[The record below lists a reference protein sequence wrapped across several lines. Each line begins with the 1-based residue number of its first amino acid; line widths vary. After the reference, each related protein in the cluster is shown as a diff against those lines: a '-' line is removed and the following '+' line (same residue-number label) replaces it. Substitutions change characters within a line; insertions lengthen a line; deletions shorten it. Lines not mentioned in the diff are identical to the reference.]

1 MKALI
6 YARVSTK
13 KEEQETSLE
22 RQIEELSEWARELNM
37 ETVQTIA
44 EQHSGFDLDRR
55 GLYEMLEAVKK
66 EKIQALLVQDD
77 TRLGRGEAKLAII
90 HQLSRHNV
98 RIFCKQQGGELELD
112 AGESTVLSIIA
123 KVEELQRKM
132 MNQKISWGMRRAIR
146 EKGFNPAK
154 NLKNQ
159 GMGGREKKEVPMEQI
174 VALKEKKLT
183 FEEIAATL
191 KGFGYDVSRATVHRR
206 YQEWKKKLEERDG
219 RINDRVGGVKDGN
232 DSMGTF

>member
-1 MKALI
+1 MKAII

-22 RQIEELSEWARELNM
+22 RQVLDLKQWAEELSVEVVR
-37 ETVQTIA
+37 VIS
-44 EQHSGFDLDRR
+44 EQYSGFDLNRP
-55 GLYEMLEAVKK
+55 GLHELFDTLKQEKVEAVL
-66 EKIQALLVQDD
+66 IQDD

-90 HQLSRHNV
+90 HQLHRSGCT
-98 RIFCKQQGGELELD
+98 IYSLQQRGELELD

-132 MNQKISWGMRRAIR
+132 MNQKISWGMRRAVR

-159 GMGGREKKEVPMEQI
+159 GLGGREKKEVPLEQI

-183 FEEIAATL
+183 YEEIAAML

-206 YQEWKKKLEERDG
+206 YREWKQSQEEKLQNSLEMEESR
-219 RINDRVGGVKDGN
+219 
-232 DSMGTF
+232 

>member
-1 MKALI
+1 MKVII

-22 RQIEELSEWARELNM
+22 RQIQELKEWAKERKWE
-37 ETVQTIA
+37 VAKTIS
-44 EQHSGFDLDRR
+44 EQHSGFDLNRH
-55 GLYEMLEAVKK
+55 GLYELFETIKK
-66 EKIQALLVQDD
+66 ENIQAVLIQDD

-90 HQLSRHNV
+90 HQLARYSV
-98 RIFCKQQGGELELD
+98 RIFSKQHHGELELD

-132 MNQKISWGMRRAIR
+132 LNQKISWGMQRAVR

-159 GMGGREKKEVPMEQI
+159 GLSGREKKEVPIEQI
-174 VALKEKKLT
+174 VALREKKLT
-183 FEEIAATL
+183 FEEIAAML

-206 YQEWKKKLEERDG
+206 YQEWKQSQLESAPET
-219 RINDRVGGVKDGN
+219 
-232 DSMGTF
+232 SMEE